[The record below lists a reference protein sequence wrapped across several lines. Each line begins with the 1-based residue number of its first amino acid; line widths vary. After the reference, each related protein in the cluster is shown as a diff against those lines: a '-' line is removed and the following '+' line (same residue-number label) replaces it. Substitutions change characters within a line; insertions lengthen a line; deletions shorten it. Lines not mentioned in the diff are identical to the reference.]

1 MYLSETIVVK
11 RDLCT
16 WAERL
21 YLNGIYVPEG
31 TIVVKRN

>member
-1 MYLSETIVVK
+1 MYLSWTIVVK

-21 YLNGIYVPEG
+21 YLNGIYVPEQ
-31 TIVVKRN
+31 NDCS